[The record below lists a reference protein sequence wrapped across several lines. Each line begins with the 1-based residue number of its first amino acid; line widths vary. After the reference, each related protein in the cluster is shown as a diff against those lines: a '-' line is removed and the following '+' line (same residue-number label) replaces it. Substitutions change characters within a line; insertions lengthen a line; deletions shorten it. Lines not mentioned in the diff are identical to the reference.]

1 MLKAAHHLLQCMLCC
16 MAAVDALY
24 TLDEL
29 FGLGLDTWHLQ
40 LRSVA
45 LTTDGSSQLVDECT
59 AVPFYSAVANV
70 M

>member
-1 MLKAAHHLLQCMLCC
+1 
-16 MAAVDALY
+16 MAVVDALY